1 MKVALTNQDNL
12 IWSKGCFP
20 NKIAAD
26 EDLILVIRQD
36 ISILILYC
44 LKFLFIFLILLV
56 VQIVLM
62 GQNQVLLL
70 AIYDTIFFC
79 VNCVMI
85 VSFALFFH
93 DFYLSL
99 QIVTSKRIIDVDQKG
114 LFNRQTE
121 QMPIS
126 NIQDVAFKQS
136 GLASILFNFGDV
148 IVQSAGNTLENTGV
162 NEKLDAGFVFNNVPS
177 PSEITALISNLYND
191 EKKKIQVEVAKTNAE
206 YIRQALQSNQIPNF
220 VQ

>member
-1 MKVALTNQDNL
+1 MKVALNNQDNL

-20 NKIAAD
+20 NKIATD

-36 ISILILYC
+36 ISILILHA

-56 VQIVLM
+56 LQIVLM
-62 GQNQVLLL
+62 GQNQPLLL

-85 VSFALFFH
+85 VAFALFFH

-148 IVQSAGNTLENTGV
+148 VVQSDGNTLENTGV
-162 NEKLDAGFVFNNVPS
+162 SEKLDAGFVFNNVPS
-177 PSEITALISNLYND
+177 PSEITALISNLYHD
-191 EKKKIQVEVAKTNAE
+191 EKKKLQVEVAKTNAE
-206 YIRQALQSNQIPNF
+206 YIRQALQNNQIPNIS
-220 VQ
+220 Q

>member
-20 NKIAAD
+20 NKIATD

-36 ISILILYC
+36 ISILILHS
-44 LKFLFIFLILLV
+44 LKFLFIFLILLI
-56 VQIVLM
+56 VQIVLI

-85 VSFALFFH
+85 VAFALFFH

-99 QIVTSKRIIDVDQKG
+99 QIVTSKRIIDIDQKG

-136 GLASILFNFGDV
+136 GLGSVLFNFGDV
-148 IVQSAGNTLENTGV
+148 VVQSAGNTLENTGV

-177 PSEITALISNLYND
+177 PSEITALISNLYHD
-191 EKKKIQVEVAKTNAE
+191 DKKKIQEEVAKINAE
-206 YIRQALQSNQIPNF
+206 YIRQALQNNQIPNF
-220 VQ
+220 AP